1 MNIKHIYI
9 INKIFNLNSLEKNIL
24 LELMENK
31 FYYIQNIILVI
42 IDNSWDYIYKKIIQY
57 NFQYIIFYYDNNL
70 HEIIDKNLNNQIN
83 LLYAFKLK
91 NYLLK

>member
-1 MNIKHIYI
+1 
-9 INKIFNLNSLEKNIL
+9 
-24 LELMENK
+24 MENK